1 MDTMLL
7 SESDIK
13 QVMTEK
19 DVVEIVDKTYQGFG
33 EGKVVNPAKI
43 GLDLGEIA
51 PWAHIRSAKMPSS
64 YLLTR

>member
-1 MDTMLL
+1 MDTVLL

-19 DVVEIVDKTYQGFG
+19 DVVEIVDRTYQGFG
-33 EGKVVNPAKI
+33 AGTVTNPSKI

-51 PWAHIRSAKMPSS
+51 P
-64 YLLTR
+64 